1 MRHAF
6 SLSRAI
12 ACVLALVAAAV
23 ASMLPIAATAQ
34 SYPVKPVKIV
44 QGFAAGGNADTIA
57 RLVAAGLA
65 VELGQSFVVEGR
77 TGAGGNIAS
86 EYVAKSPADGYTLV
100 LQTAGHTVSAA
111 MYKSLPFDPLKDF
124 SWISL
129 ISTFP
134 FVIGTSVDNKITNI
148 KDLIQTAKRSPGT
161 LSFSSVG
168 VGTTQHLTGELLQ
181 SSAGITMV
189 HVPYRGG
196 GTPVQDVIAGR
207 VDLLFDSITVS
218 RAQVEGGKLRALA
231 VTSNARVPQ
240 LPDVPAV
247 AETVPGFEVTSWAA
261 LAGPPGLPP
270 EIVGRLHGAL
280 VKVIARPDTSKRL
293 VDIGGTPASS
303 TPEETAKHVAREI
316 EKWKRV
322 VEGAKIPRQ

>member
-1 MRHAF
+1 MRIASFSAAALAF
-6 SLSRAI
+6 SVSF
-12 ACVLALVAAAV
+12 AAA
-23 ASMLPIAATAQ
+23 AQ
-34 SYPVKPVKIV
+34 GYPAKPVKVV

-57 RLVAAGLA
+57 RLVAAGLST
-65 VELGQSFVVEGR
+65 ELGQSFVVEGR

-124 SWISL
+124 TWISL
-129 ISTFP
+129 VSTFP
-134 FVIGTSVDNKITNI
+134 FVIGTGAESKITSM
-148 KDLIQTAKRSPGT
+148 KELIQTAKRSPGT

-168 VGTTQHLTGELLQ
+168 IGTTQHLTGELLQ
-181 SSAGITMV
+181 SSAGISMV

-207 VDLLFDSITVS
+207 VDLLFDSVTVS

-231 VTSNARVPQ
+231 VTSASRAPQ
-240 LPDVPAV
+240 LPNVPTV

-261 LAGPPGLPP
+261 LAGPPGLPGDV
-270 EIVGRLHGAL
+270 VGKLHDAL
-280 VKVIARPDTSKRL
+280 AKVIANPESAKRL
-293 VDIGGTPASS
+293 VDIGGAPVSS
-303 TPEETAKHVAREI
+303 TPEETTRHVAREI

-322 VEGAKIPRQ
+322 VEQAKIPKQ